1 MSLKHFKDYHGSPK
15 PITEAALHRALQG
28 EISAVRKV
36 YDAVPIN
43 ELWNVTQIIAELR
56 RVGVTNMGLTHVAGT
71 CQLLSAKGV
80 IKEIGVKNYIRV
92 PVIPVSKKKRTTINE
107 SETKVM
113 TQNKNKSQKP
123 AAECAIKRA
132 SATLLTLAAELE
144 GLSIPP
150 AGPSL
155 EQQEAIAELI
165 KERDEA
171 RRIGEG
177 WNKALAA
184 EKEKHE
190 KSLDRL
196 HEALGKIERLEIE
209 SAKFAQLKLLL
220 NGGL

>member
-56 RVGVTNMGLTHVAGT
+56 RVGVTNMGLTHVACT

>member
-1 MSLKHFKDYHGSPK
+1 MTLKHFKDYHGSPK

-28 EISAVRKV
+28 ETSAVKKV
-36 YDAVPIN
+36 YDAVPMN
-43 ELWNVTQIIAELR
+43 ELWNVPQIIAELK
-56 RVGVTNMGLTHVAGT
+56 RVGVTNLGLTQVVGT
-71 CQLLSAKGV
+71 CQLLRAKGV
-80 IKEIGVKNYIRV
+80 IKEVGVKNYVRI
-92 PVIPVSKKKRTTINE
+92 PVIPVSKKNKTVINE
-107 SETKVM
+107 SETKAM
-113 TQNKNKSQKP
+113 NQNKNKSPKP
-123 AAECAIKRA
+123 AAECSLKRA
-132 SATLLTLAAELE
+132 ASALLGLATDLETLSNVMASRPDDLE
-144 GLSIPP
+144 
-150 AGPSL
+150 A
-155 EQQEAIAELI
+155 QIAELT

-196 HEALGKIERLEIE
+196 HEALGKVERLEIE